1 MMKIPAK
8 VSQKSKPAKMTKNGG
23 VNSSTMPDIDIS
35 QMVNS
40 LSQLANATMGYAS
53 EKERTEQ
60 VKAQSL
66 RDMHLSN
73 NEVEI
78 ALRQQSIRHDELI
91 TERMVLE
98 NSRQKTDKKHEEWM
112 RDYEMREKTIELLR
126 ERIRQ
131 GVATVADLEMLE
143 RLHTPSSDQ

>member
-1 MMKIPAK
+1 MKMPAK
-8 VSQKSKPAKMTKNGG
+8 VSQKSMTPKMTKTGG
-23 VNSSTMPDIDIS
+23 VNRSTKPDIDIS

-40 LSQLANATMGYAS
+40 LNQLASAAMGLAS

-78 ALRQQSIRHDELI
+78 ALRQQAIRHDELI
-91 TERMVLE
+91 TERTALE
-98 NSRQKTDKKHEEWM
+98 NSRQKADEKHEEWM
-112 RDYEMREKTIELLR
+112 HDYEMREKTIELLR

-131 GVATVADLEMLE
+131 GVATAAELEMLE

>member
-1 MMKIPAK
+1 MKMPAK
-8 VSQKSKPAKMTKNGG
+8 VSQKSKTPKMTKTGG
-23 VNSSTMPDIDIS
+23 VNSSTRPDIDIS

-40 LSQLANATMGYAS
+40 LNQLASAAMGLAS

-78 ALRQQSIRHDELI
+78 ALRQQAIRHDELI
-91 TERMVLE
+91 TERTALE
-98 NSRQKTDKKHEEWM
+98 NSRQKADTKHEKWM
-112 RDYEMREKTIELLR
+112 HDYEMREKTIELLR

-131 GVATVADLEMLE
+131 GVATAAELEMLE